1 MASVNNLK
9 EKVINYFK
17 GVRSEWGKV
26 IWPERPQIV
35 ADFIWVVVICAFFT
49 FLIFILDVAFD
60 KILSFIPKY

>member
-35 ADFIWVVVICAFFT
+35 ADFIWVVVICAS
-49 FLIFILDVAFD
+49 V
-60 KILSFIPKY
+60 S

>member
-1 MASVNNLK
+1 MASLNEIK
-9 EKVINYFK
+9 EKVITYFK

-35 ADFIWVVVICAFFT
+35 ADFIWVVIICAFFT
-49 FLIFILDVAFD
+49 LLIFILDVAFD